1 MKYTQAFLVEP
12 RKFELREVDMEPE
25 EDDVLIK
32 ISACGLCNWE
42 LNFWEGSLNYYG
54 YPHPLGHE
62 WAGIVEYTGNKVT
75 KFKKG
80 DKVSGFVRGFGGFA
94 QYKSVKEQFLQKLSG
109 EIDPKYAMGE
119 PQKCI
124 MTVLRAARP
133 ESADVGLVL
142 GCGPMGLWCIQGLA
156 GSYLEKLIAVDIDD
170 KKLAMAKK
178 FGASHIINSNNT
190 DVITELNSLTDGR
203 LADFVIEGTGI
214 PALLNTAQN
223 YIKKGRGR
231 IILMSS
237 HSDSARDFDFRI
249 AIEKSVEF
257 IVAHPDYA
265 LNEAEDFRRAVNL
278 INNGTFKN
286 RELVS
291 HEFILPDICTAFK
304 TLEHKPKDYI
314 KGLVVCN

>member
-1 MKYTQAFLVEP
+1 MKYIQAFLVEP
-12 RKFELREVDMEPE
+12 RKFELREVDTDPK

-32 ISACGLCNWE
+32 INACGLCNWE
-42 LNFWEGSLNYYG
+42 LNFWKGNLNYYG

-62 WAGIVEYTGNKVT
+62 WAGIVEYAGSKVT

-80 DKVSGFVRGFGGFA
+80 DKASGLARGFGGFA
-94 QYKSVKEQFLQKLSG
+94 QYKSVKEQFLQKLSD

-156 GSYLEKLIAVDIDD
+156 GSYLEKLIALDVDD
-170 KKLAMAKK
+170 KKLAMAKE
-178 FGASHIINSNNT
+178 FGASHIMNPNNT
-190 DVITELNSLTDGR
+190 DVIVELNRLTDGR

-265 LNEAEDFRRAVNL
+265 LNEAEDFRRAINL

-291 HEFILPDICTAFK
+291 HEFTLTDICTAFE
-304 TLEHKPKDYI
+304 TLEHKPTDYI
-314 KGLVVCN
+314 KGIVVCN

>member
-1 MKYTQAFLVEP
+1 MKYMQAFLVEP
-12 RKFELREVDMEPE
+12 RKFELREVDMEPKG
-25 EDDVLIK
+25 DDVLIK

-42 LNFWEGSLNYYG
+42 LNFWKGNLNYYG

-62 WAGIVEYTGNKVT
+62 WAGIVEYTGSKVT
-75 KFKKG
+75 RFKKG
-80 DKVSGFVRGFGGFA
+80 DKVSGLARGFGGFA
-94 QYKSVKEQFLQKLSG
+94 QYKTAKEQFLQKLSD
-109 EIDPKYAMGE
+109 EVDPKYAMGE

-133 ESADVGLVL
+133 ESGDVGLVL

-156 GSYLEKLIAVDIDD
+156 GSYLEKLIAVDVDD
-170 KKLAMAKK
+170 KKLAMAKE
-178 FGASHIINSNNT
+178 FGASHIINSNNA
-190 DVITELNSLTDGR
+190 DVIAELNSLTDGH

-214 PALLNTAQN
+214 PALLNTAQG

-265 LNEAEDFRRAVNL
+265 LNEAEDFRRAVSL

-291 HEFILPDICTAFK
+291 HEFALADICTAFE

-314 KGLVVCN
+314 KGIVVCN